1 MTIEALTGAGA
12 LLAFSLLVLGTLVVI
27 APRGVS
33 LDDLFKSPMEAR
45 WPRGI
50 QEEEPVH
57 WRLDRLTPRR
67 GSTHADGRRSH
78 RGPRFIDRTVD
89 EPAQ

>member
-1 MTIEALTGAGA
+1 MTIEVLTGAGA
-12 LLAFSLLVLGTLVVI
+12 LLVFALLVLGTLMVI

-50 QEEEPVH
+50 QEEEPVR
-57 WRLDRLTPRR
+57 WRLNRLTPSR
-67 GSTHADGRRSH
+67 GIAQTDGVRSH

-89 EPAQ
+89 EPAR